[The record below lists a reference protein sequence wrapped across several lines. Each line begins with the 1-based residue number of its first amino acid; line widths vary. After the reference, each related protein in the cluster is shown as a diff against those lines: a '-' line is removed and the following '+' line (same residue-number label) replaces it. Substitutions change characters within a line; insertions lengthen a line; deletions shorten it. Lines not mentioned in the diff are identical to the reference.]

1 MSWSVPDVP
10 CLPSNVPTAD
20 TKAAV
25 FTILVIFHYI
35 TPLHHPRNSIV
46 VFPHSGLRRWMRH
59 VRRESDRC
67 LVLRSQRSQGYSRQ
81 GFSDISHRTLEI
93 VEETEELQIIWPLLC
108 IDSDSQFSQSFLLYW
123 GLDIL
128 SWLAEYIAYMMSY
141 GWFSVVKCFHQIRD
155 QTEQLLDKLSRTSS
169 PDESNYYLF
178 HPRGLR
184 KLLKGKRS
192 LKNRR

>member
-1 MSWSVPDVP
+1 MEPRVLSQSSVQLSSSGSQTPPRRDWRDSWRAIIIQETNMSWSVPDVP

-67 LVLRSQRSQGYSRQ
+67 LVLRSHRSQGYSRQ

-93 VEETEELQIIWPLLC
+93 VEETEDYRLYDLC
-108 IDSDSQFSQSFLLYW
+108 FASTQTLNFRRVSC
-123 GLDIL
+123 
-128 SWLAEYIAYMMSY
+128 YIE
-141 GWFSVVKCFHQIRD
+141 D
-155 QTEQLLDKLSRTSS
+155 
-169 PDESNYYLF
+169 
-178 HPRGLR
+178 
-184 KLLKGKRS
+184 
-192 LKNRR
+192 